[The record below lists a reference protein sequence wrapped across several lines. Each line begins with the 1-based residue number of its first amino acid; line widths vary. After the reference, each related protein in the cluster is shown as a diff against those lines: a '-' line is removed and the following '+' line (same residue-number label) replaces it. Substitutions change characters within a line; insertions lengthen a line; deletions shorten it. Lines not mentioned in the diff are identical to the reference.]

1 MHNEFRTF
9 GQVMGLQLVRG
20 ILPESIDV
28 YLNAA
33 INETVR
39 NIISKNVAN
48 SLQVGILPQAAS
60 ITPINALRTLYR
72 FIILILQKVIILM
85 IILLSLLLISIM
97 FYYILIFILITK
109 TAKKMYIVD

>member
-1 MHNEFRTF
+1 MHNKFRTF

-72 FIILILQKVIILM
+72 VDHTNITESDYLI
-85 IILLSLLLISIM
+85 IILLNLLLISIM

-109 TAKKMYIVD
+109 MAKKMYIVD

>member
-39 NIISKNVAN
+39 NIISK
-48 SLQVGILPQAAS
+48 
-60 ITPINALRTLYR
+60 
-72 FIILILQKVIILM
+72 KCC
-85 IILLSLLLISIM
+85 
-97 FYYILIFILITK
+97 
-109 TAKKMYIVD
+109 

>member
-1 MHNEFRTF
+1 MTIQEMHNEFRTF

-60 ITPINALRTLYR
+60 ITPINALRTLSSSQ
-72 FIILILQKVIILM
+72 L
-85 IILLSLLLISIM
+85 
-97 FYYILIFILITK
+97 
-109 TAKKMYIVD
+109 TASGSSHAGSFTRAFTPSCPR

>member
-1 MHNEFRTF
+1 MHNKFRTF

-72 FIILILQKVIILM
+72 VDHT
-85 IILLSLLLISIM
+85 LSLIHI
-97 FYYILIFILITK
+97 
-109 TAKKMYIVD
+109 

>member
-1 MHNEFRTF
+1 MTIQEMHNEFRTF

-39 NIISKNVAN
+39 NIISKNVA
-48 SLQVGILPQAAS
+48 
-60 ITPINALRTLYR
+60 
-72 FIILILQKVIILM
+72 
-85 IILLSLLLISIM
+85 
-97 FYYILIFILITK
+97 
-109 TAKKMYIVD
+109 